1 MTLSDLVRLALE
13 EDVGP
18 GDVTTRAVV
27 APTAR
32 GAARIVA
39 KQAIVVSGQAAAAEV
54 FRQLD
59 ARYEPV
65 VADGAEAEPGVVVAR
80 VEGTL
85 AALLTGERTALNF
98 LMRLCGVATHTRS
111 VVRAAGGLRVVD
123 TRKTTPLLR
132 ALEKEAVRHGG
143 AANHRYALYDG
154 VLIKDNHIVAAGGLT
169 TAVRRARASAHHLLR
184 IEVEVESLGEL
195 REALAAGAD
204 VVLLDNMDDATLH
217 EAVAMRAAH
226 RAAGGQPVV
235 LEASGNMTA
244 ERIARLAATLQGANL
259 QGAGGLDFVSMG
271 GLVHQARWADLSMR
285 IDPLPT

>member
-27 APTAR
+27 DPAAR
-32 GAARIVA
+32 GTARIVA
-39 KQAIVVSGQAAAAEV
+39 KQPLVVSGQSAAAEV

-59 ARYEPV
+59 ARYTAVE
-65 VADGAEAEPGVVVAR
+65 ADGAEVTPGTVVAR
-80 VEGTL
+80 VDGTL
-85 AALLTGERTALNF
+85 AALLVGERTSLNF

-111 VVRAAGGLRVVD
+111 VVRAAGALRVVD

-132 ALEKEAVRHGG
+132 ALEKAAVRDGG

-154 VLIKDNHIVAAGGLT
+154 VLIKDNHIVAAGGIT
-169 TAVRRARASAHHLLR
+169 TAVRRARAEAHHLLR
-184 IEVEVESLGEL
+184 VEVEVEDLAEL
-195 REALAAGAD
+195 AEALAAGVD
-204 VVLLDNMDDATLH
+204 VVLLDNMDDATLR
-217 EAVAMRAAH
+217 EAVAMRAVH
-226 RAAGGQPVV
+226 RANGGQPVV

-244 ERIARLAATLQGANL
+244 ERIARLGDV
-259 QGAGGLDFVSMG
+259 GLDFVSMG

-285 IDPLPT
+285 IDPLPA

>member
-27 APTAR
+27 DATAR

-59 ARYEPV
+59 ARYEPM

-98 LMRLCGVATHTRS
+98 LMRLCGVATHTRD

-226 RAAGGQPVV
+226 RASGGQPVV

-244 ERIARLAATLQGANL
+244 ERIARLAATL

>member
-1 MTLSDLVRLALE
+1 VILPELVRLALE

-27 APTAR
+27 DPAVR
-32 GAARIVA
+32 GTARIVA
-39 KQAIVVSGQAAAAEV
+39 KQALVVSGQAAAAEV

-59 ARYEPV
+59 ARYE
-65 VADGAEAEPGVVVAR
+65 VVVPDGEEVAPGTVVGR
-80 VEGTL
+80 VDGSL
-85 AALLTGERTALNF
+85 ASLLTSERTALNF
-98 LMRLCGVATHTRS
+98 LMRLCGVATHTRM
-111 VVRAAGGLRVVD
+111 VVRAAGSLRVVD

-132 ALEKEAVRHGG
+132 ALEKDAVRHGG

-169 TAVRRARASAHHLLR
+169 TAVRRARAAAHHLLR
-184 IEVEVESLGEL
+184 VEVEVEDLEEFA
-195 REALAAGAD
+195 EALAAGAD
-204 VVLLDNMDDATLH
+204 VVLLDNMKDETLR

-244 ERIARLAATLQGANL
+244 ERIVGLRDV
-259 QGAGGLDFVSMG
+259 GLDFVSMG
-271 GLVHQARWADLSMR
+271 GLIHQARWADLSMR
-285 IDPLPT
+285 IDPLPA